1 MIEAHFIG
9 ALCSF
14 PQLAY
19 VGAAAAVT
27 DQMARMQQEADLNL
41 RRWHNDN
48 GDDLRCK
55 AYDLPFCMAGLL
67 V

>member
-1 MIEAHFIG
+1 
-9 ALCSF
+9 
-14 PQLAY
+14 

-41 RRWHNDN
+41 RRWHDNN

-55 AYDLPFCMAGLL
+55 AYDLPFGMAGLL